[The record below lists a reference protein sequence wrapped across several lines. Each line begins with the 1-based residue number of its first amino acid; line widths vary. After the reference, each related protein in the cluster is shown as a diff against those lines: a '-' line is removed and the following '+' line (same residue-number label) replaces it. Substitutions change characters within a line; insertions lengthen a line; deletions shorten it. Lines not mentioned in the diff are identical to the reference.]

1 MKTIRMV
8 ADLTKINSQS
18 LQNIIRELNE
28 IGSFNYSTMEF
39 TYDDADPI
47 VCQKFIGVLDK
58 EVLGKS

>member
-1 MKTIRMV
+1 MV
-8 ADLTKINSQS
+8 ADLTKIDSQC

-39 TYDDADPI
+39 TYDDTDPI
-47 VCQKFIGVLDK
+47 VCQKFIEVLDK